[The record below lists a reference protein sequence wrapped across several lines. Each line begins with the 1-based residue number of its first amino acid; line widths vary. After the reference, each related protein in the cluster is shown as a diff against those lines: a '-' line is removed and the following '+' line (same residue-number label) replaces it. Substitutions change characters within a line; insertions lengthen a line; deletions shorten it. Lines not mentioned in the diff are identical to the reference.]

1 MVAPIIDGDNL
12 LNAVNGAFAEVQ
24 GELDALDGAN
34 LIAGSVANSKLAKG
48 KALFAVSLC
57 RSTALSTANKSFA
70 FGSYKLPNVDGAS
83 SSTWRYLGS
92 SVSFGEVGTILGAGA
107 ALVVNKNGSPIQS
120 VPVDSAVV
128 TAAGVA
134 YQVNLVTAASAS
146 SGDTIS
152 VSYTAPATGSVT
164 EITMVH
170 FWTLEHT
177 AA

>member
-1 MVAPIIDGDNL
+1 MVAPLVSGDNL
-12 LNAVNGAFAEVQ
+12 LNAVNAAFAEVQ
-24 GELDALDGAN
+24 GELDSFDGAN
-34 LIAGSVANSKLAKG
+34 LIDGSVDNDKLAKG
-48 KALFAVSLC
+48 KALHAVTLC
-57 RSTALSTANKSFA
+57 RDTAIATTNITYV

-92 SVSFGEVGTILGAGA
+92 SVSFGAVGTILGAGA
-107 ALVVNKNGSPIQS
+107 ALVVNKNGSSIHS
-120 VPVDSAVV
+120 VPVDSTTV

-152 VSYTAPATGSVT
+152 VSYTAPATGTVT
-164 EITMVH
+164 FITMVH
-170 FWTLEHT
+170 YWTLEHT

>member
-34 LIAGSVANSKLAKG
+34 LILGSVTNNKLAKG
-48 KALFAVSLC
+48 KALHAVTLC
-57 RSTALSTANKSFA
+57 RSTQLLVANIPFV

-92 SVSFGEVGTILGAGA
+92 SVSFGTVATILGAGA
-107 ALVVNKNGSPIQS
+107 ALVVNKNGSAIHS
-120 VPVDSAVV
+120 VPVDSTKV
-128 TAAGVA
+128 TAVGVA
-134 YQVNLVTAASAS
+134 YQENLVTAASAS
-146 SGDTIS
+146 SADTIS
-152 VSYTAPATGSVT
+152 VSYTAPATGDVSQV
-164 EITMVH
+164 TMVH
-170 FWTLEHT
+170 YWTLEHT